1 MIIVPDV
8 LRLKHLF
15 LLIAKAAEM
24 QHLPYVIHQRS
35 AFYKQIKVSQN
46 RKTYT
51 PADYLIHYIFLKS

>member
-1 MIIVPDV
+1 MIIVPNV

-15 LLIAKAAEM
+15 LPIVKAAEM

-46 RKTYT
+46 RKLT
-51 PADYLIHYIFLKS
+51 PPRIIQ